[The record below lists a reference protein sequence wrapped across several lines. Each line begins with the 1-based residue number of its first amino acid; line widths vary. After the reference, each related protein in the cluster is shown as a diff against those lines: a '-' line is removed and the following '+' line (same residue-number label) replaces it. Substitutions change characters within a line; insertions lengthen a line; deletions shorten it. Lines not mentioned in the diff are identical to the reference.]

1 MVQLLKSYIMTKA
14 IVFLAEGFEEM
25 EALGTVDIL
34 RRGGIGVI
42 TVSITDDKTVKG
54 AHGISITA
62 DATISSMDLGS
73 ADALI
78 LPGGMPGSSNLD
90 ASDIVKDAIMK
101 QYKAGR
107 IVAAICAAPMV
118 LGGLGILEGRKV
130 TCYPGFEEKLCGA
143 QATGRDVEIDGNV
156 ITGRGPGLV
165 MKFALAL
172 VEALKG
178 DAAAKEVAAGLLLY

>member
-1 MVQLLKSYIMTKA
+1 MTKA

-90 ASDIVKDAIMK
+90 ASDVVKDAIMK

>member
-54 AHGISITA
+54 AHGISIAA
-62 DATISSMDLGS
+62 DATIGSMDLSS

-90 ASDIVKDAIMK
+90 ASDVVKDAIMK

>member
-90 ASDIVKDAIMK
+90 ASDVVKDAIMK

>member
-62 DATISSMDLGS
+62 DATIGSMDLGS

-90 ASDIVKDAIMK
+90 ASDVVKDAIMK

-172 VEALKG
+172 VAALKG

>member
-54 AHGISITA
+54 AHGISIAA
-62 DATISSMDLGS
+62 DATIGSMDLGS

-90 ASDIVKDAIMK
+90 ASDVVKDAIMK

-130 TCYPGFEEKLCGA
+130 TCYPGFEVKLCGA

>member
-1 MVQLLKSYIMTKA
+1 MTKA

-42 TVSITDDKTVKG
+42 TVSITDNHIVKG
-54 AHGISITA
+54 SHGVPVTA
-62 DATISSMDLGS
+62 DATVGNVDLSSF
-73 ADALI
+73 DALI

-90 ASDIVKDAIMK
+90 ASDVVKDALMK

-118 LGGLGILEGRKV
+118 LGGLGILEGRKA
-130 TCYPGFEEKLCGA
+130 TCYPGFEEKLRGA

-165 MKFALAL
+165 MKFALSL

-178 DAAAKEVAAGLLLY
+178 EAAAKEVAAGLLLY